1 MEIDE
6 FKVALEN
13 KRHQEIIALL
23 RQSLEKNNGESKLI
37 EEIVDINTKTLGK
50 FIDKLDEISKETPA
64 DITVETNQ
72 DLVVKEIVNLA
83 KELKLN
89 IKDLKESLN
98 QKVYIDIEELKPF
111 LEKEEK
117 VEEWVFDVKRDAKGY
132 ISTVTAREK

>member
-6 FKVALEN
+6 FKVAIES
-13 KRHQEIIALL
+13 KRHQEIVTLL
-23 RQSLEKNNGESKLI
+23 KQSLIKNTDESKVI
-37 EEIVDINTKTLGK
+37 EGIVDANTKTLEK
-50 FIDKLDEISKETPA
+50 FIDKLYEINKDTPA
-64 DITVETNQ
+64 DIVVETNQ

-83 KELKLN
+83 KELELN

-117 VEEWVFDVKRDAKGY
+117 VEEWVFDVKRDSKGY
-132 ISTVTAREK
+132 IETVTAREK